1 VTTVSDDVINA
12 EDLRDADD
20 LEDEAEKRRLRRE
33 VSELK
38 DMVHRL
44 SDRVEE
50 LEEQQNDGDDHS
62 YACDAE
68 KALRLDALDSL
79 SAYEERVARIWKEL
93 PKHAKRNGLGNVTY
107 TLDSERLSDALAAVD
122 DQWTSGQKV
131 HDQQVQYAREAFEDM
146 TPAEVK
152 SGEGGSK
159 KVIVYARKWSLD
171 RPDEVT
177 RRLMKPK
184 DVAEFVEGG
193 DS

>member
-1 VTTVSDDVINA
+1 MARDRDVINA

-79 SAYEERVARIWKEL
+79 STYEERVARIWKDL
-93 PKHAKRNGLGNVTY
+93 PKHAKRNAVGNVTY
-107 TLDSERLSDALAAVD
+107 TLTSRRLSDALASVD
-122 DQWTSGQKV
+122 DQWASGQKV
-131 HDQQVQYAREAFEDM
+131 HDQQVQYAREAFEDV

-159 KVIVYARKWSLD
+159 KVVIYARKWALD
-171 RPDEVT
+171 RPDEVA

-193 DS
+193 GS